1 MLTKLDIT
9 ADKHIDTS
17 MHCMV
22 RGFVAFALYFSLLC
36 TSAFSVSAFAET
48 ATATASDDSAEAV
61 VLNKI
66 INNQKQNTQ
75 QQSTQNSA
83 SQNSTAQSTTTATAQ
98 APTSADNTD
107 ENLVQRDIPQLNQP
121 IIDQANLLTAEQNQ
135 SLSQYIRQI
144 YDSGKAQIG
153 MVIVPSTGQEDIFSY
168 SMRIA
173 DQWKL
178 GTAKHDNG
186 LLIVVAVND
195 RRIQILTGYGL
206 EGVLPDIM
214 THRIIQNQ
222 ITPYF
227 KQGQYA
233 QGLQSGLEEINRILS
248 QDPDVA
254 RQAAES
260 LKEQQAA
267 AHQKQQG
274 MQSALGISI
283 VILVIAVVLSAVIG
297 RKISA
302 LGAGVAGT
310 ALGML
315 SGLGLG
321 MSLLLGGGL
330 FFLVISSLA
339 QLLFQIFASS
349 GGGRGGG
356 GGFGGGGYRGGG
368 GGFGGGGASG
378 SW

>member
-1 MLTKLDIT
+1 MQQI
-9 ADKHIDTS
+9 
-17 MHCMV
+17 V
-22 RGFVAFALYFSLLC
+22 RGLLGFVLCFSLLC
-36 TSAFSVSAFAET
+36 ISGFGASAFAET

-66 INNQKQNTQ
+66 INNQKQNAQ
-75 QQSTQNSA
+75 QQSAQNAA
-83 SQNSTAQSTTTATAQ
+83 SQNSTAQSSV
-98 APTSADNTD
+98 SADGTD
-107 ENLVQRDIPQLNQP
+107 ENIIQRDIPQLNQP
-121 IIDQANLLTAEQNQ
+121 IIDQANILTAEQNQ

-144 YDSGKAQIG
+144 YDSGQAQIG

-173 DQWKL
+173 EKWQL
-178 GTAKHDNG
+178 GSAKHDNG

-274 MQSALGISI
+274 MQNALGISI
-283 VILVIAVVLSAVIG
+283 VILVIAVVLSALIG

-339 QLLFQIFASS
+339 QLLFQAFASS

-356 GGFGGGGYRGGG
+356 GGFGGGGGYSGGG